1 MTKESAFLGLPEDFH
16 NKFLIYPP
24 KIKEVVSNK
33 KFSQYR
39 QIFTFSQE
47 ELDDEYMKKDDS
59 APTPFEFLLMNSY
72 NSKEFDFLFKQA
84 FKFFLKV
91 DVDFLYEEKIIVIG
105 SLQDILKNIQ
115 SID

>member
-1 MTKESAFLGLPEDFH
+1 LT
-16 NKFLIYPP
+16 Y
-24 KIKEVVSNK
+24 
-33 KFSQYR
+33 
-39 QIFTFSQE
+39 SQE
-47 ELDDEYMKKDDS
+47 EIEDIFVKEKKDLS
-59 APTPFEFLLMNSY
+59 SFPTPMEFMLNNCY
-72 NSKEFDFLFKQA
+72 NSKEFNFLCKQA